1 MLHMELPTNDMLE
14 PYDSFYLDW
23 DSYYNKE
30 PFYKA
35 FRDMDVDEVCTTA
48 GFEKEKFFYYIIPSL
63 GFFGEDAVLRSI
75 ENQPDQADENTGRF
89 ADGIKWFC
97 FGAWK

>member
-1 MLHMELPTNDMLE
+1 MIHMELPPNSALT

-35 FRDMDVDEVCTTA
+35 LRDANMPELMVDSGFATGRLIQHLVPSLASHGRDALMAAVRGEEQEVDERISKLVE
-48 GFEKEKFFYYIIPSL
+48 G
-63 GFFGEDAVLRSI
+63 VR
-75 ENQPDQADENTGRF
+75 
-89 ADGIKWFC
+89 WFT